1 MKSISA
7 VILLLSCF
15 SMSCGGNTDK
25 AQPGEPTP
33 DAVQIKNTAK
43 KGGNSKLST
52 KNCEMAA
59 NLLAQCGSNDLPC
72 RDNDLTSMLPG
83 APRSTYVF
91 LTKQPGFSED
101 NFIKLCQQMCQK
113 PDSEL
118 DIELVEANV
127 CRN

>member
-1 MKSISA
+1 MKNISA

-15 SMSCGGNTDK
+15 SVSCEGNTDK
-25 AQPGEPTP
+25 AQLGEPKP
-33 DAVQIKNTAK
+33 DVAQIKNTAK
-43 KGGNSKLST
+43 KGGNNKLSI
-52 KNCEMAA
+52 KNCEMAV

-72 RDNDLTSMLPG
+72 RDTDLTSMLPG

-91 LTKQPGFSED
+91 LTKQPGFSKD
-101 NFIKLCQQMCQK
+101 NFIQLCQQMCQK
-113 PDSEL
+113 PDSEI